1 MPTSD
6 GNMAQVFARCLDR
19 NLFEQIRKPDI
30 STELDMEDRA
40 SRAQVAAIG
49 YAVARDPGLPRTGNV
64 LWVIVNEDGHLWRW
78 NVGNA
83 ENYEVLCEQ
92 IPWLAMLE
100 QIFLTG
106 E

>member
-6 GNMAQVFARCLDR
+6 GSMEIFARCLQR
-19 NLFEQIRKPDI
+19 QLFEQIRRPDI
-30 STELDMEDRA
+30 STMTDTEARA
-40 SRAQVAAIG
+40 SRAHVAAIG
-49 YAVARDPGLPRTGNV
+49 YAVAPGLPRSGNV

-78 NVGNA
+78 NIGNA

-92 IPWLAMLE
+92 IPWLATLD

>member
-1 MPTSD
+1 MTPSE
-6 GNMAQVFARCLDR
+6 NPMAEAFARCLDR
-19 NLFEQIRKPDI
+19 NLFEQIRRPDI
-30 STELDMEDRA
+30 STMTDTEARA

-78 NVGNA
+78 NIGNA

-92 IPWLAMLE
+92 IPWLATLD

-106 E
+106 D

>member
-1 MPTSD
+1 MCSSD
-6 GNMAQVFARCLDR
+6 L
-19 NLFEQIRKPDI
+19 
-30 STELDMEDRA
+30 
-40 SRAQVAAIG
+40 
-49 YAVARDPGLPRTGNV
+49 V

-78 NVGNA
+78 NIGNA

-92 IPWLAMLE
+92 IPWLATLD